1 MGSTY
6 SPSLRI
12 ELIGNGEQVGIWG
25 ETTNSNLGTI
35 LETAITGNTSILVTS
50 ANYVLTANDGAVDQ
64 ARNAVLVLTTS
75 GAVTTDFNIFAPPVN
90 KTYIVV
96 NNSTYNATIYN
107 STVQGNTTPKG
118 TGVQIKAGK
127 TVQVWTNGTNFNVS
141 ATSVDIPLPASQGG
155 TGLVSPTANSVLI
168 ANGSGAM
175 NLVAPGPAN
184 NTLQS
189 DGTNWISSASGGG
202 SVGGGALYETVQ
214 VMTVAY
220 TVTVGKNAMTI
231 SPFTV
236 GVGGSLT
243 IPSGSRFV
251 II

>member
-35 LETAITGNTSILVTS
+35 LETAITGNTNIVVTS
-50 ANYVLTANDGAVDQ
+50 ANYVLTAKDGAVDQ
-64 ARNAVLVLTTS
+64 ARNAVLVLNSALTN
-75 GAVTTDFNIFAPPVN
+75 FNIFAPPVN
-90 KTYIVV
+90 KLYVVV
-96 NNSTYNATIYN
+96 NDTAYNATIYC
-107 STVQGNTTPKG
+107 STIEGNIIPAG
-118 TGVQIKAGK
+118 DGIEIKSGK
-127 TVQVWTNGTNFNVS
+127 TVQVWTNGTNFYVA

-155 TGLVSPTANSVLI
+155 TGLVSPTANSVLLG
-168 ANGSGAM
+168 NGSGPM
-175 NLVAPGPAN
+175 QLVAPGPAN

-189 DGTNWISSASGGG
+189 NGTTWISSASGGG

-251 II
+251 VI